1 MAAEVVVMAAG
12 VSAAKPLPAKS
23 APHAKVD
30 AAAKADQ
37 MHAWTDAPKDVP
49 RHAQKAAKAKHV
61 PHVESV
67 PNAVSAQSAVNAVSV
82 PPVKADV
89 MAAQAHAVRTC
100 LKANAPTARAKSR
113 PS

>member
-67 PNAVSAQSAVNAVSV
+67 PNAVNAVSV

-89 MAAQAHAVRTC
+89 MAAQPHAVRTC